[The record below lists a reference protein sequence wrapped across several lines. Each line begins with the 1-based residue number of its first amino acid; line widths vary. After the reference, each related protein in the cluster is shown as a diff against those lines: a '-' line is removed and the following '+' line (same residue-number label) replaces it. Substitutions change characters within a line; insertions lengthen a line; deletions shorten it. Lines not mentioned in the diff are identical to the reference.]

1 MPPTTSLV
9 SGVSG
14 EMPPPPHVVE
24 DCLGLVQ
31 LLSDG
36 TVKRAQAPLVLPDD
50 APPVPSADAPAA
62 VRWKDVVYDETH
74 HLSLRVYV
82 PPSAAGGNK
91 KLPVLVYFHGG
102 GFCIGSFAMPDFH
115 AACLRLAA
123 ELPAVVLSA
132 DYRLAPEHRLPA
144 ALDDAESLFAWLRAQ
159 AAAGASV
166 DPWLAEFADFGR
178 VFVSGDSAGANIAHH
193 VAVRVGSGR
202 FAADPAIIAGCILLC
217 PYFGGERRTA
227 SEASCPADVFLT
239 LPLYDQMWRLAL
251 PAGATRD
258 HPLANPF
265 GPGSPALDSAA
276 HPPVLVAA
284 GDRDML
290 VDRIRDY
297 VARLNAGGKKRAELA
312 EFPGQGHGFSIFEPD
327 GEAADELLRVVLRRF
342 VHGGAAAPAS

>member
-1 MPPTTSLV
+1 MPPTTSPA

-14 EMPPPPHVVE
+14 EMPPPNVVE
-24 DCLGLVQ
+24 NCLGHVQ

-50 APPVPSADAPAA
+50 TPPVPCADAPAA
-62 VRWKDVVYDETH
+62 VRWKDVVYDETYDV
-74 HLSLRVYV
+74 LSLRVYV
-82 PPSAAGGNK
+82 PSAAGAK

-102 GFCIGSFAMPDFH
+102 GFCIGSFAMLDFH

-144 ALDDAESLFAWLRAQ
+144 ALDEAESLFSWLRAQ
-159 AAAGASV
+159 AAASSAGAGA
-166 DPWLAEFADFGR
+166 DPWLADSADFGR

-193 VAVRVGSGR
+193 VAVRVGLGSL
-202 FAADPAIIAGCILLC
+202 AADPAIIAGCILLW

-227 SEASCPADVFLT
+227 SEASCPAD
-239 LPLYDQMWRLAL
+239 MWRLAL

-265 GPGSPALDSAA
+265 GPGSPALDSVAL
-276 HPPVLVAA
+276 PPVLVAA
-284 GDRDML
+284 GDSDML
-290 VDRIRDY
+290 
-297 VARLNAGGKKRAELA
+297 LA
-312 EFPGQGHGFSIFEPD
+312 VFAGQGHGFSLF
-327 GEAADELLRVVLRRF
+327 EAAGELLRVVLRRF